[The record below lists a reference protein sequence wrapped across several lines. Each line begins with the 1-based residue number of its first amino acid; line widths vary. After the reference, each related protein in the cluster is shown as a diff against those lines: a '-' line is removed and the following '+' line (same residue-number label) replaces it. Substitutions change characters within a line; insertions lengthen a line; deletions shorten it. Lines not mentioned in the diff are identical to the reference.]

1 MFAHRSDN
9 RVLSTTKDRSLSG
22 LFLCLMTEEIRTND
36 VDLMVSFQPAPSTN

>member
-22 LFLCLMTEEIRTND
+22 LILGLMTEETKTND
-36 VDLMVSFQPAPSTN
+36 VNLLNQNS